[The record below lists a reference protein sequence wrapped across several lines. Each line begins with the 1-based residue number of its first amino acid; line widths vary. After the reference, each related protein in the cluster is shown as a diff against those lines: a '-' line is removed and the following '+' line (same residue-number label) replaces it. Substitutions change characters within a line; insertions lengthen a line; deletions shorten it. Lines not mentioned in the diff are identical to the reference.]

1 MTSGAWADIAPATP
15 ARHVDEN
22 YAHHDPRSREDITAL
37 LADATGGFVAE
48 IGGSLA
54 DIGQV
59 WVCGGLSDLRTMS
72 TALMGRLDV
81 EVEPLDSL
89 FGIDAHLPGKLWQ
102 PTLGAD
108 GR

>member
-1 MTSGAWADIAPATP
+1 
-15 ARHVDEN
+15 
-22 YAHHDPRSREDITAL
+22 
-37 LADATGGFVAE
+37 
-48 IGGSLA
+48 
-54 DIGQV
+54 
-59 WVCGGLSDLRTMS
+59 MS